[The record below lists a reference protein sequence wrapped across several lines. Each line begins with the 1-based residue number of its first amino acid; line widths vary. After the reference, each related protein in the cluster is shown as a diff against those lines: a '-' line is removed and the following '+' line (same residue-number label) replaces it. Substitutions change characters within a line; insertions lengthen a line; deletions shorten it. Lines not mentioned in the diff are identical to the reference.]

1 MIYCDTSYLV
11 RLYLSEPG
19 SDEVRALCAS
29 DRVASSIHSLAEIPA
44 AFHRAYR
51 EGRLDREVFVAAINQ
66 LETDRSGDCI
76 EWLDLSRSLLE
87 GMGACY
93 SSMPATTFLRAA
105 DALHLAEELIGR
117 FSKERPSLAALSL
130 CADPTALTCIAN
142 DYGYERVFSRQ
153 IEGLGRPGDVLV
165 VFTTS
170 GNSPNLV
177 LALKVARERG
187 LLTIAVLGKDGGAA
201 RGLADHELIIPSTNT
216 ARIQEL
222 HTFILHAWLTQIE
235 AE

>member
-1 MIYCDTSYLV
+1 MTPSQL
-11 RLYLSEPG
+11 
-19 SDEVRALCAS
+19 DELIATAERTRALVPQI
-29 DRVASSIHSLAEIPA
+29 DA
-44 AFHRAYR
+44 AGYALRTAL
-51 EGRLDREVFVAAINQ
+51 GRGNKILTAGNGG
-66 LETDRSGDCI
+66 S
-76 EWLDLSRSLLE
+76 
-87 GMGACY
+87 
-93 SSMPATTFLRAA
+93 AA